1 MKSILWEVNSFS
13 LVCVSISMVAILTGC
28 TAAFHK
34 DDLYISG
41 PAPIVDKGSFQQID
55 LALLLAPETT
65 TAQTGNEN
73 EIDMSATLSPEQVYA
88 QNKRLAGAIEL
99 FYQNPVALIAR
110 RNRVQEHIL
119 AASNQRCG
127 EYKSFLKQ
135 IDAGTN
141 FFLGSL
147 TTIFGG
153 AGAIFTPQNT
163 IRALSG
169 AAAMTSGIRS
179 EYNEDYFASQT
190 IQVLTNGFEEKRKE
204 LYKDMLARRSTD
216 MTNYPVEA
224 AIKDSIEY
232 HASCSLISGLEYAAL
247 SIGRVNDPGL
257 KTMQNALVKAKIMQ
271 RIMDTKPENIGN
283 LDLAGPLRLSS
294 PFNALAGGE
303 GTLNHE
309 LPQVVYAKKQKQ
321 IKLFNNQFDKLI
333 IKLKAEDFKDKKAEL
348 DGLAKLVDNFTQQS
362 GRVLASQSENKA
374 DKATSVIQKAHAKV
388 IETVE
393 RIEIHSNQLKLSL
406 VVLEKQPV
414 IIEIKIFFTKQ
425 SGNYSDTVAALNN
438 TADDVAVR
446 LEKAT
451 KHINGV
457 IAGLLQTLATNGD
470 GKLGS
475 LTSTQ
480 ETALVA
486 SVQKVDNTITDIA
499 KLKTLLT
506 TGIKGKLS
514 GFVAKSST
522 LQAGVIKDV
531 TGIIDALYSGF

>member
-1 MKSILWEVNSFS
+1 
-13 LVCVSISMVAILTGC
+13 
-28 TAAFHK
+28 
-34 DDLYISG
+34 
-41 PAPIVDKGSFQQID
+41 
-55 LALLLAPETT
+55 
-65 TAQTGNEN
+65 
-73 EIDMSATLSPEQVYA
+73 
-88 QNKRLAGAIEL
+88 
-99 FYQNPVALIAR
+99 
-110 RNRVQEHIL
+110 
-119 AASNQRCG
+119 
-127 EYKSFLKQ
+127 
-135 IDAGTN
+135 
-141 FFLGSL
+141 
-147 TTIFGG
+147 
-153 AGAIFTPQNT
+153 
-163 IRALSG
+163 
-169 AAAMTSGIRS
+169 
-179 EYNEDYFASQT
+179 
-190 IQVLTNGFEEKRKE
+190 
-204 LYKDMLARRSTD
+204 
-216 MTNYPVEA
+216 
-224 AIKDSIEY
+224 
-232 HASCSLISGLEYAAL
+232 
-247 SIGRVNDPGL
+247 
-257 KTMQNALVKAKIMQ
+257 
-271 RIMDTKPENIGN
+271 
-283 LDLAGPLRLSS
+283 
-294 PFNALAGGE
+294 
-303 GTLNHE
+303 
-309 LPQVVYAKKQKQ
+309 
-321 IKLFNNQFDKLI
+321 
-333 IKLKAEDFKDKKAEL
+333 
-348 DGLAKLVDNFTQQS
+348 
-362 GRVLASQSENKA
+362 
-374 DKATSVIQKAHAKV
+374 V